1 MIQVQKG
8 TVSVGKMT
16 ISTHQWFIS
25 SIPVQSCTKAKILK
39 SGMKSSVSGMRYVR
53 NTPVAKVAE
62 PQNFM
67 RESENAARMLITMV
81 IATTQS
87 DTTTELRKKVRYA

>member
-25 SIPVQSCTKAKILK
+25 SMPVHSWTKAKILNK
-39 SGMKSSVSGMRYVR
+39 GMNSSVSGMRYVR

-62 PQNFM
+62 PQNLM

-81 IATTQS
+81 IATTHS
-87 DTTTELRKKVRYA
+87 ETTIELRKNVR